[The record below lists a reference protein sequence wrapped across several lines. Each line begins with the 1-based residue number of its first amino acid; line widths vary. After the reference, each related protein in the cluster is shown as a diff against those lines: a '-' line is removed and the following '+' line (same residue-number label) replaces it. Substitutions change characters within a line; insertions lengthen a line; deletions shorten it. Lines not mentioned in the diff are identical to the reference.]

1 MEYNTG
7 PAVNQVMAE
16 YYKRKW
22 TGVGICAAAIIYLIY
37 LGIFRMDYRI
47 SLVVG
52 GFASFLLTLSVFV
65 IYIMLAALAIFMLR
79 YAARAISETLS
90 EACDPYLYESCLN
103 RLTVL
108 FYKDRLT
115 CNYAL
120 AQYYQGDFDRAWDT
134 LRRVNIY
141 KLKGSF
147 KLNYYILLSALYFK
161 RGMGG
166 HVAELEQAYR
176 SGIRNKR
183 EQKYFR
189 MLCAG
194 NNFIRAMGNHD
205 YDAAFRFL
213 REREALNGN
222 MSSQWQRIGYRM
234 REAQIYAA
242 LGEKESAKLN
252 LQYVLQNGGR
262 IFYVREAERLLSE
275 LTSEETTEE
284 KEPQQEATEEREP
297 QKEKE

>member
-1 MEYNTG
+1 MEYHIE
-7 PAVNQVMAE
+7 PAVNQVMAK
-16 YYKRKW
+16 YYRRKW
-22 TGVGICAAAIIYLIY
+22 TGVGICAAAVIYLIY
-37 LGIFRMDYRI
+37 LEIYRMDYRI

-52 GFASFLLTLSVFV
+52 GFASFLLTISVFAV
-65 IYIMLAALAIFMLR
+65 YLVLAAFAIFMMR
-79 YAARAISETLS
+79 YGARAISETLS
-90 EACDPYLYESCLN
+90 EACDPYLYEACLN
-103 RLTVL
+103 RLNIL
-108 FYKDRLT
+108 FYKDRLA

-120 AQYYQGDFDRAWDT
+120 AQYYQGEFDRAWGT
-134 LRRVNIY
+134 LQRINVY

-147 KLNYYILLSALYFK
+147 KLNYYILLSSLYFK

-194 NNFIRAMGNHD
+194 NNFIRAMGNRD

-222 MSSQWQRIGYRM
+222 MCPRWQRIGYRI
-234 REAQIYAA
+234 REAQLYAA

-252 LQYVLQNGGR
+252 LRYVLQNGGR
-262 IFYVREAERLLSE
+262 IFYVREAEHLMSE
-275 LTSEETTEE
+275 LASKEETEG
-284 KEPQQEATEEREP
+284 KEP
-297 QKEKE
+297 QKETE